1 MKLPFVSV
9 IVATS
14 MLATPMLATS
24 ANAGCVTGAVVGG
37 VVGHLAGHHA
47 LVGAGAGCLI
57 GHEMKK
63 SKRHHY
69 YRAHR

>member
-1 MKLPFVSV
+1 MKLSFVSV
-9 IVATS
+9 AAAAS
-14 MLATPMLATS
+14 LAATPMLATQ

-69 YRAHR
+69 YHHR